1 MDVPSP
7 AQPVSLSVQR
17 RVRALVF
24 ITVFLDLVGFGL
36 IIPLLPFYVES
47 MGGTATTA
55 GVLLALFSSAQLVA
69 TPVLGRLSDRVGR
82 RPVILLSLLG
92 NAVSMALFAYATHV
106 HLLPVLFASRLLA
119 GATAGNLAACQAAV
133 ADVTD
138 AKSRAA
144 GLGRVG
150 AGIGLGMV
158 LGPVIGSQLHVWGEW
173 APPLAAAVLATAA
186 MLGVLF
192 LFPETHPRH
201 GAQRISEQGPARPRV
216 RLVQALA
223 QPGIAPVLTLFFLTF
238 IGMTNLQV
246 SLGLLAQERF
256 SWGERE
262 VGRLFALMGL
272 MTFVLQAFAIG
283 WLTRVARP
291 LTLVLLGACCM
302 GAGLLCIA
310 LASHPAM
317 LVVAMV
323 LVGTGTG
330 MLQPVL
336 ASLASALAGPELQGG
351 ILGIAQSA
359 GGLARV
365 VGPVLSGFLYS
376 SIAPAAPFL
385 SGALAAALSL
395 GVAVSLRTRHP
406 EASPPPSTAKP

>member
-1 MDVPSP
+1 MDVPTP
-7 AQPVSLSVQR
+7 AQPVPLAVQR

-92 NAVSMALFAYATHV
+92 NALSMALFAYATHV
-106 HLLPVLFASRLLA
+106 HLLAVLFTSRLLA

-133 ADVTD
+133 ADVTPPEL
-138 AKSRAA
+138 RAA

-173 APPLAAAVLATAA
+173 APPLAAAVLAAAA
-186 MLGVLF
+186 MLGVFF
-192 LFPETHPRH
+192 LFPETHPDH
-201 GAQRISEQGPARPRV
+201 GAGSVSATPGRKKV
-216 RLVQALA
+216 RLAQALA
-223 QPGIAPVLTLFFLTF
+223 QPGIAPVLGLFFLTF
-238 IGMTNLQV
+238 IGITNLQV
-246 SLGLLAQERF
+246 SLGLLAQARF

-272 MTFVLQAFAIG
+272 MTFVLQGFAIG
-283 WLTRVARP
+283 WLTRRLRG
-291 LTLVLLGACCM
+291 LTLVLLGATLM
-302 GAGLLCIA
+302 GAGLGAIA
-310 LASHPAM
+310 LASHPGM

-323 LVGTGTG
+323 LVGTGMG

-336 ASLASALAGPELQGG
+336 AGLASALAGPDLQGG
-351 ILGIAQSA
+351 VLGIAQSA

-365 VGPVLSGFLYS
+365 VGPVWSGFLYTA
-376 SIAPAAPFL
+376 IAPGAPFA
-385 SGALAAALSL
+385 SGVVSCVLAL
-395 GVAVSLRTRHP
+395 GVAATLRNRFP
-406 EASPPPSTAKP
+406 KGRPASVPAKP

>member
-1 MDVPSP
+1 MAVPLSP
-7 AQPVSLSVQR
+7 PAVSLSVQR

-47 MGGTATTA
+47 MGGSATTA
-55 GVLLALFSSAQLVA
+55 GVLLALFSSAQLIA
-69 TPVLGRLSDRVGR
+69 TPILGRLSDRVGR

-92 NAVSMALFAYATHV
+92 NALSMFLFAYATQV
-106 HLLPVLFASRLLA
+106 RFLPVLFASRLLA

-133 ADVTD
+133 ADVTE

-144 GLGRVG
+144 GMGRVG

-158 LGPVIGSQLHVWGEW
+158 LGPVIGSQLHVLGAW
-173 APPLAAAVLATAA
+173 APPFAAALLATAA
-186 MLGVLF
+186 LAGVFF

-201 GAQRISEQGPARPRV
+201 GQGVTQAPAERPRV
-216 RLVQALA
+216 SLAQALA
-223 QPGIAPVLTLFFLTF
+223 QPGIAPVLAIFFLTF
-238 IGMTNLQV
+238 IGITNLQV
-246 SLGLLAQERF
+246 SLGLLAQARF
-256 SWGERE
+256 DWGERE

-283 WLTRVARP
+283 WMTRVAKGT
-291 LTLVLLGACCM
+291 TLVLVGALLM
-302 GAGLLCIA
+302 GAGLACIA
-310 LASHPAM
+310 LASHPAL

-323 LVGTGTG
+323 LVGTGMG

-336 ASLASALAGPELQGG
+336 AGVASALAGPELQGG
-351 ILGIAQSA
+351 VLGIVQSA

-365 VGPVLSGFLYS
+365 VGPVWSGFLYS
-376 SIAPAAPFL
+376 RVSPGAPFL
-385 SGALAAALSL
+385 SGVIAAGICLLVGAAL
-395 GVAVSLRTRHP
+395 RRHHP
-406 EASPPPSTAKP
+406 EEKAPPAPART